1 MSSLQ
6 NNYNFDAEMIVLAH
20 LLGME
25 CAQIAIP
32 TRYDE
37 EVSSL
42 DPIPY
47 GINVLKMMAR
57 HLRGD
62 YEKLLSKERTIAG
75 FRRIASKKN
84 G

>member
-1 MSSLQ
+1 
-6 NNYNFDAEMIVLAH
+6 MILLAH

-25 CAQIAIP
+25 CAHIPIP
-32 TRYDE
+32 TRYDD

-57 HLRGD
+57 HLGGHYRELVGKGKGD
-62 YEKLLSKERTIAG
+62 NSVA
-75 FRRIASKKN
+75 
-84 G
+84 